1 MTPADY
7 FLQHG
12 LTANNLQLVE
22 KRSLNEVFISDL
34 YALKLSRPET
44 RDWINHAR
52 EAQVALAEIGYGV
65 KTAKPIVWGEDFSIW
80 ERINGQTIH
89 GESVSGSFLSDLL
102 DCLELIHNNPFEPM
116 PNEYERLWIGDQSH
130 VEYASSIHELTREDI
145 RKIEDVLLQPTKISK
160 PVFIHGDVFADNIF
174 SNDQGDFAAL
184 IDWGNAGW
192 HSLERECAF
201 MDPNILEAAI
211 SRWEASLDQGLLW
224 KIRLDILLEIFP
236 RGVISANSIQ
246 EALSKL

>member
-1 MTPADY
+1 MIPADY
-7 FLQHG
+7 LIQHG
-12 LTANNLQLVE
+12 LTAENLQLVE
-22 KRSLNEVFISDL
+22 KRSVNEVFISDL

-80 ERINGQTIH
+80 ERIHGQTIH
-89 GESVSGSFLSDLL
+89 GDSVTESFLSDLL

-116 PNEYERLWIGDQSH
+116 PTGYDPFWMGDQSH
-130 VEYASSIHELTREDI
+130 VEYASSISELTSKDI
-145 RKIEDVLLQPTKISK
+145 RKIQDVLLEPTRISR
-160 PVFIHGDVFADNIF
+160 PVFIHGDVYADNIF
-174 SNDQGDFAAL
+174 SNEQGDFTAL

-192 HSLERECAF
+192 YSLERECAF
-201 MDPNILEAAI
+201 MDSNILEAATEK
-211 SRWEASLDQGLLW
+211 WKTSLDLNLLW
-224 KIRLDILLEIFP
+224 KMRLNFLLEIFP
-236 RGVISANSIQ
+236 RGGISVTAIH